1 MLNFDFY
8 NPTHI
13 VFGKDRLGEIDK
25 LVPEEAK
32 VLVLYGG
39 GSVKKFGTLPKVLEA
54 LGNRKVFEFAG
65 IEPNPSFTTLM
76 KAVEIVKKED
86 VDFLLAVGGGSVMDG
101 TKFIA
106 LASNYKGENPEDLL
120 YCGFS
125 PVPVEK
131 AIPIGTVV
139 TLPAT
144 GSEINTFG
152 VISHNHGKY
161 PITSPLV
168 YPKFSILDPT
178 LTFTLPP
185 TQVANGIVDTFV
197 HTIEIYAT
205 FPVENRFQERAA
217 EGILQTLVEIGRK
230 TIDEPE
236 DYDSRANLVWCATM
250 AMSAALSSG
259 VPQDWSTHM
268 IGHEL
273 TAMFGI
279 DHAKTLAVVL
289 PSLWNVLREQKH
301 LKLLQ
306 YGERV
311 WNIKDGDEKSRI
323 DLAIGKTRD
332 FFESLGIKTHLSD
345 YSVTA
350 DKIDDIIRALEKH
363 GMTALSETGAVT
375 LEISRKILEGA
386 M

>member
-1 MLNFDFY
+1 
-8 NPTHI
+8 
-13 VFGKDRLGEIDK
+13 
-25 LVPEEAK
+25 
-32 VLVLYGG
+32 
-39 GSVKKFGTLPKVLEA
+39 
-54 LGNRKVFEFAG
+54 
-65 IEPNPSFTTLM
+65 
-76 KAVEIVKKED
+76 
-86 VDFLLAVGGGSVMDG
+86 MDG

-106 LASNYKGENPEDLL
+106 LASQYKGEHAEDLL
-120 YCGFS
+120 HFGFA

-131 AIPIGTVV
+131 AIPLATVV

-161 PITSPLV
+161 AFTSPLA

-178 LTFTLPP
+178 LTCSLPA
-185 TQVANGIVDTFV
+185 TQVANGVVDTFV
-197 HTIEIYAT
+197 HTIEIYCT

-217 EGILQTLVEIGRK
+217 EGILQTLIEIGRK

-250 AMSAALSSG
+250 AMSGALSAG

-268 IGHEL
+268 IGHEI

-289 PSLWNVLREQKH
+289 PSLWTVLKEQKRVR
-301 LKLLQ
+301 LLQ
-306 YGERV
+306 YAERV
-311 WNIKDGDEKSRI
+311 WNIKEGDENSRI
-323 DLAIGKTRD
+323 DLAINKTRD
-332 FFESLGIKTHLSD
+332 FFESLGIKTRLSD
-345 YSVTA
+345 YGITA
-350 DKIDDIIRALEKH
+350 DKIDDLVKALETH
-363 GMTALSETGAVT
+363 GMTALSETGKVT
-375 LEISRKILEGA
+375 PDVSRKILEGA